1 MKKTFL
7 MAAFTLL
14 NYVGLSAQE
23 VLTNQTVIAMKNAG
37 LSEELITAKVE
48 TEQAAFDLSTNG
60 ILELKKAG
68 FSDEIIEVMIHR
80 TKELGDEKTGDAF
93 VSNILTSVQN
103 NGDELLL
110 NGSKT
115 ISKGGEIQINLPAG
129 GQDFIFVKPKTS
141 GFNARTI
148 GRIADTAGG
157 VAGMVGMGS
166 GNLKT
171 VIGATKVVRK
181 AAAVSYGAD
190 ALSRIQELPIS
201 SQAKKI
207 AGRKAIVNSWKMS
220 DDGYI
225 LEISIENKKYE
236 ANLQEALMAGEIKL
250 K

>member
-1 MKKTFL
+1 

-23 VLTNQTVIAMKNAG
+23 TLTNQTVIAMKNAG
-37 LSEELITAKVE
+37 LSEDLITTKVE
-48 TEQAAFDLSTNG
+48 TVHAAFDLSTNG

-68 FSDEIIEVMIHR
+68 FSDDIIQVMMHR
-80 TKELGDEKTGDAF
+80 MKEDKDEKTDNDSA
-93 VSNILTSVQN
+93 SNILTSIQN
-103 NGDELLL
+103 NGDQLLL

-141 GFNARTI
+141 GFQAKTI
-148 GRIADTAGG
+148 GRLADAAGG
-157 VAGMVGMGS
+157 VAGVVGMSS

-171 VIGATKVVRK
+171 VVGATNVMRK

-207 AGRKAIVNSWKMS
+207 AGRKAIVNGWKMT

-225 LEISIENKKYE
+225 LYISIENKKYE

-250 K
+250 N